1 MLNLVVRGRDP
12 SAVAVLVEDGAA
24 VAGLLIAA
32 SCLGLTSYTGNVVYD
47 AVGSIAIGGTDSI
60 HVPKCPIVSMQIVQY
75 ISRCLFKESVFPH
88 LTHISTTITQQCT
101 VMSFFWLQS

>member
-1 MLNLVVRGRDP
+1 MLHLVVRGRDP

-60 HVPKCPIVSMQIVQY
+60 HVPKAWFSYVADDRRAIVSDH
-75 ISRCLFKESVFPH
+75 SRRKFTKDFMYS
-88 LTHISTTITQQCT
+88 
-101 VMSFFWLQS
+101 

>member
-1 MLNLVVRGRDP
+1 MFIKTLNYFDLTNRASCFQYLIVRVQSNKSRVFSCYLHVVVRGRDP

-60 HVPKCPIVSMQIVQY
+60 HMT
-75 ISRCLFKESVFPH
+75 E
-88 LTHISTTITQQCT
+88 
-101 VMSFFWLQS
+101 

>member
-1 MLNLVVRGRDP
+1 MKSSALFAVVVRGRDP

-47 AVGSIAIGGTDSI
+47 AVGSIAIGGA
-60 HVPKCPIVSMQIVQY
+60 VQQLHMCKY
-75 ISRCLFKESVFPH
+75 ITLLCLLSSLVFN
-88 LTHISTTITQQCT
+88 II
-101 VMSFFWLQS
+101 